1 MAVLHYVCVDVPPDD
16 YASQMTYY
24 TYDRCMD
31 TLHYVSAYAPSYYS
45 DA

>member
-1 MAVLHYVCVDVPPDD
+1 MAVLRYVYVDVPPDD
-16 YASQMTYY
+16 YASQTTYY

>member
-16 YASQMTYY
+16 SASQMTYCTIHRY
-24 TYDRCMD
+24 MD
-31 TLHYVSAYAPSYYS
+31 TLHYVGVDAPSYYS